1 MLQTYNIK
9 VTYLN
14 HFCISIGHKYPVVHA
29 SNNGTNKQYVHM
41 FGGEKT
47 THIERER
54 DLEREMERE
63 YLRSVQILVH
73 MRDKVNLI

>member
-1 MLQTYNIK
+1 M
-9 VTYLN
+9 
-14 HFCISIGHKYPVVHA
+14 C
-29 SNNGTNKQYVHM
+29 
-41 FGGEKT
+41 GGEKT